1 MPFHLR
7 LVSVDEMKDYYAV
20 LGVSRDASQEEIK
33 KAYRKLA
40 LKYHP
45 DKNPNDPSAEERF
58 KEINEAY
65 AVLSDPE
72 QRSRY
77 DRFGTADPRQAH
89 PADPGVGDLFD
100 LLGQMFGF
108 NVTGRGRAGPR
119 RGEDL
124 ETVVTISLEQAA
136 KGGEVEVRY
145 RRLVLCE
152 ACGGAGG
159 KRQTCPT
166 CGGAGRVRQVQQS
179 IFGQFVTETACP
191 HCRGRGY
198 LLSETCPTCGGKGRL
213 EKEERIKV
221 TLPAGMDE
229 DDLLRV
235 AGAGNEST
243 GGAGDLY
250 VRVRIKPHPELK
262 REGKDLIYHLKLGLA
277 QAALGSQLEVPTL
290 EGKVPL
296 EVPPGTQHGAVFEL
310 PGQGLPDPRGGRPG
324 NLRVVVELVVP
335 KKLSPRAR
343 EILREYAAEVGEEV
357 PPEGWLEKVKKKIFK

>member
-1 MPFHLR
+1 
-7 LVSVDEMKDYYAV
+7 MKDYYAI

-45 DKNPNDPSAEERF
+45 DKNPDDPSAEERF

-72 QRSRY
+72 QRARY

-108 NVTGRGRAGPR
+108 NVGGTRRTGPR

-124 ETVVTISLEQAA
+124 EAVVEITLEQAA

-159 KRQTCPT
+159 ERQTCPT

-179 IFGQFVTETACP
+179 LFGQFVTESACP

-198 LLSETCPTCGGKGRL
+198 LLSETCPTCGGRGRL
-213 EKEERIKV
+213 EKQERIKV
-221 TLPAGMDE
+221 TIPAGMDE

-235 AGAGNEST
+235 PGGGNEST

-250 VRVRIKPHPELK
+250 VRVRIKPHPKLR
-262 REGKDLIYHLKLGLA
+262 REGKNLVYTLKLGLA
-277 QAALGSQLEVPTL
+277 QAALGSQVSIPTL
-290 EGKVPL
+290 DGEVTL
-296 EVPPGTQHGAVFEL
+296 DVPPGTQHGTVFEL
-310 PGQGLPDPRGGRPG
+310 EGKGLPDPRGGRAG
-324 NLRVVVELVVP
+324 HLRVVTELVVP

-343 EILREYAAEVGEEV
+343 ELLREYAEEVGEEV
-357 PPEGWLEKVKKKIFK
+357 PAEGWWEKVRNKLFHHK

>member
-1 MPFHLR
+1 
-7 LVSVDEMKDYYAV
+7 MKDYYAV
-20 LGVSRDASQEEIK
+20 LGVSKSASQEEIK

-45 DKNPNDPSAEERF
+45 DKNPDDPTAEERF

-72 QRSRY
+72 QRARY
-77 DRFGTADPRQAH
+77 DRFGTADPRQAR

-108 NVTGRGRAGPR
+108 NVAAGRGRGGPR
-119 RGEDL
+119 RGEDV
-124 ETVVTISLEQAA
+124 EAVVEVSLEQAA

-145 RRLVLCE
+145 HRLVLCE

-159 KRQTCPT
+159 ERQTCPT

-198 LLSETCPTCGGKGRL
+198 LLSETCPTCGGRGRL
-213 EKEERIKV
+213 EKLERIKV
-221 TLPAGMDE
+221 TIPAGMDE

-235 AGAGNEST
+235 AGAGNEAD

-250 VRVRIKPHPELK
+250 VRVRIKPHPQLK
-262 REGKDLIYHLKLGLA
+262 REGKNLIYTLRLGLA
-277 QAALGSQLEVPTL
+277 QAALGAQV
-290 EGKVPL
+290 KVPSL
-296 EVPPGTQHGAVFEL
+296 DGEVDLDVPPGTAHGAVFEL
-310 PGQGLPDPRGGRPG
+310 PGHGLPDPRGGRAG
-324 NLRVVVELVVP
+324 HLRVVVELAVP

-343 EILREYAAEVGEEV
+343 ELLREYAAEVGEDV
-357 PPEGWLEKVKKKIFK
+357 AAEGWWEKVRKKIFK

>member
-1 MPFHLR
+1 
-7 LVSVDEMKDYYAV
+7 MKDYYAI
-20 LGVSRDASQEEIK
+20 LGVSKSASQEEIK

-45 DKNPNDPSAEERF
+45 DKNPDDPDAEERF

-72 QRSRY
+72 QRARY

-108 NVTGRGRAGPR
+108 HVGGRTRGAR

-124 ETVVTISLEQAA
+124 EALVEVSLEQAA
-136 KGGEVEVRY
+136 RGDEVEVRY
-145 RRLVLCE
+145 RRMVLCD

-159 KRQTCPT
+159 ERQTCPT

-179 IFGQFVTETACP
+179 LFGQFVSESACP

-198 LLSETCPTCGGKGRL
+198 LLSETCPTCGGRGRL
-213 EKEERIKV
+213 EKQERIRV
-221 TLPAGMDE
+221 SIPAGMDE

-235 AGAGNEST
+235 PGAGNQAE

-250 VRVRIKPHPELK
+250 VRVRLRPHPTLQ
-262 REGKDLIYHLKLGLA
+262 REGKHLVYRLKLGLA
-277 QAALGSQLEVPTL
+277 QAALGSQVNVPTL
-290 EGKVPL
+290 DGAVPL
-296 EVPPGTQHGAVFEL
+296 DIPPGTEHGAVFEL
-310 PGQGLPDPRGGRPG
+310 EGKGLPDPRGGRPG
-324 NLRVVVELVVP
+324 HLRVVVEIAVP
-335 KKLSPRAR
+335 KKLSARAR
-343 EILREYAAEVGEEV
+343 ELLREYAAEIGEEV
-357 PPEGWLEKVKKKIFK
+357 PAEGWWEKVRKKIFK